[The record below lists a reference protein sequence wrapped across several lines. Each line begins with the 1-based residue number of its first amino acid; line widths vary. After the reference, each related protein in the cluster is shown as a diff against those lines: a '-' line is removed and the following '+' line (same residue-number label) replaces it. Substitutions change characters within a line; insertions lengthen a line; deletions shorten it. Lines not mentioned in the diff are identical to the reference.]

1 MKKFMIASLMVFAL
15 LGHAQDNKPQPS
27 EAEIA
32 RMKQASPKVATVKPA
47 KPRNVLVYMDTK
59 GFYHTSI
66 PFATKALQIIGE
78 TTGAFTVK
86 EVTDKPDAFEPEHL
100 KEFDGDS
107 VYLPTK
113 KIGNTN
119 RKADR

>member
-32 RMKQASPKVATVKPA
+32 RMKSASPKVATVKPA
-47 KPRNVLVYMDTK
+47 KPRKVLVFMDTK

-66 PFATKALQIIGE
+66 PFAT
-78 TTGAFTVK
+78 
-86 EVTDKPDAFEPEHL
+86 
-100 KEFDGDS
+100 
-107 VYLPTK
+107 
-113 KIGNTN
+113 
-119 RKADR
+119 